1 MSETIR
7 NAGTSARHLGNGF
20 VRTVDGAAWLYAQ
33 LPAQPPVRDAANW
46 TDRERNA
53 QALLTLLPRI
63 AELTPHIPFAGR
75 KAMKGFYREIHIL
88 AVSTPEPFVPS
99 GKLDMASRIRLQR
112 EYDNTAVHDRF
123 TLIGVRLA
131 TGGGKERRNVW
142 RRMLGA
148 LNTITSL
155 DALGIVED
163 SAFDHDRD
171 TIAQLFQDAGC
182 TIPSNAM
189 MRRALAWWRTDRKPE
204 IVPVMVE
211 HEHMHTFPDYES
223 CRRAARF
230 FDLGGDCRTWR
241 DHNPYSYPMT
251 IVSLGALPF
260 EGQDERE
267 VQDSDWA
274 ASLLAQGRGGGQG
287 ALCLSVRGLLEPGD
301 MSREQIDKDKEN
313 VYDKAMQQAMDG
325 HKRNVRVAGEL
336 AAVNDVYQTGERP
349 WPTLIDA
356 RVHAAIPQ
364 IIDRP
369 TQVLYPGEVSLNPD
383 RQEAAFQDM
392 MIGSPVA
399 FNPSPVYWPVP
410 ILAYAGLAGR
420 SVAGDDM
427 GRGAASDL
435 PGALLGFTEADLQP
449 VYVSPFESREKHDP
463 PCLLV
468 TGATGSGKTRVL
480 LHIAAQLAQL
490 PDPYTTKDG
499 VQHPRMVPYA
509 PHVAEDRPHIP
520 IVFLDPKPNSDDFTG
535 FVRKRHG
542 TIVRL
547 DSEDANGILDPLR
560 CIPDRMRTD
569 RVQTAVEML
578 SQITGGKHGDRAREL
593 ALTTIVSY
601 GTAHGADCLGEAV
614 DMAYEA
620 YMARGADA
628 EHIDPL
634 VEQITP
640 VLRRVVRSDPMF
652 QLIYGTRHG
661 GRSLA
666 ISQGLTLLSAG
677 TLNIISD
684 KTGSSAV
691 SDIQR
696 WVVRMA
702 ALGATAAIM
711 GRNGVLIVDEAW
723 SLLGDEFG
731 VGLVTRMGRLARAQ
745 HYLPVFASQKV
756 DEFVDAGLE
765 DFVGRG
771 LALGMGVRNEGGSTG
786 ESQAQAVCRLFNQP
800 EDGRLHERMMH
811 ARVLDTESE
820 APDWQ
825 SLYALFDPAD
835 GRLLRGTI
843 CYYMGVDGSAIPVE
857 VRISRDLV

>member
-20 VRTVDGAAWLYAQ
+20 VRTVDGAAWLYTQ

-53 QALLTLLPRI
+53 RPLLTLLPRI

-131 TGGGKERRNVW
+131 TGGGKERRNIW

-171 TIAQLFQDAGC
+171 TITQLFQDAGC

-349 WPTLIDA
+349 WP
-356 RVHAAIPQ
+356 
-364 IIDRP
+364 
-369 TQVLYPGEVSLNPD
+369 GEV
-383 RQEAAFQDM
+383 
-392 MIGSPVA
+392 
-399 FNPSPVYWPVP
+399 
-410 ILAYAGLAGR
+410 
-420 SVAGDDM
+420 
-427 GRGAASDL
+427 
-435 PGALLGFTEADLQP
+435 
-449 VYVSPFESREKHDP
+449 
-463 PCLLV
+463 
-468 TGATGSGKTRVL
+468 
-480 LHIAAQLAQL
+480 
-490 PDPYTTKDG
+490 
-499 VQHPRMVPYA
+499 
-509 PHVAEDRPHIP
+509 
-520 IVFLDPKPNSDDFTG
+520 
-535 FVRKRHG
+535 
-542 TIVRL
+542 
-547 DSEDANGILDPLR
+547 
-560 CIPDRMRTD
+560 
-569 RVQTAVEML
+569 
-578 SQITGGKHGDRAREL
+578 
-593 ALTTIVSY
+593 
-601 GTAHGADCLGEAV
+601 
-614 DMAYEA
+614 
-620 YMARGADA
+620 
-628 EHIDPL
+628 
-634 VEQITP
+634 
-640 VLRRVVRSDPMF
+640 
-652 QLIYGTRHG
+652 
-661 GRSLA
+661 
-666 ISQGLTLLSAG
+666 
-677 TLNIISD
+677 
-684 KTGSSAV
+684 
-691 SDIQR
+691 
-696 WVVRMA
+696 
-702 ALGATAAIM
+702 
-711 GRNGVLIVDEAW
+711 
-723 SLLGDEFG
+723 
-731 VGLVTRMGRLARAQ
+731 
-745 HYLPVFASQKV
+745 
-756 DEFVDAGLE
+756 
-765 DFVGRG
+765 
-771 LALGMGVRNEGGSTG
+771 
-786 ESQAQAVCRLFNQP
+786 
-800 EDGRLHERMMH
+800 
-811 ARVLDTESE
+811 
-820 APDWQ
+820 
-825 SLYALFDPAD
+825 
-835 GRLLRGTI
+835 
-843 CYYMGVDGSAIPVE
+843 
-857 VRISRDLV
+857 